1 MACLHKEIFKKKI
14 KHLILIVAEKSDENM
29 FENLG

>member
-1 MACLHKEIFKKKI
+1 MPTQRVCKKKI

>member
-1 MACLHKEIFKKKI
+1 MSTQRVCKKKI

-29 FENLG
+29 FEN

>member
-1 MACLHKEIFKKKI
+1 MPTQRVCKKKI

-29 FENLG
+29 FEN